1 MEPPLTDATPVS
13 PLNLPPTPAPIG
25 AYERGVFH
33 NGVGCLSG
41 QFPLVDGRIV
51 HPGRL
56 GLELNFEQGQE
67 AAKAAALNVLAQLE
81 AVLGEWD
88 RLKGLLRVDAVLAC
102 SNDFNALPQVVDS
115 ASQTFLH
122 YLGDRGR
129 HARSLLPTRRLPL
142 NASIELIVTFAVH

>member
-1 MEPPLTDATPVS
+1 MSL
-13 PLNLPPTPAPIG
+13 LNLPQAPAPIG

-33 NGVGCLSG
+33 KGVGSLSG
-41 QFPLVDGRIV
+41 QFPLVGGCIL

-56 GLELNFEQGQE
+56 GLELTFEQGQE

-81 AVLGEWD
+81 VVIGDLD

-102 SNDFNALPQVVDS
+102 SDDFNALPQVVDS
-115 ASQTFLH
+115 ASQTFLQ